1 MKAGGRIGA
10 LQPKFIV
17 GIGGS
22 AGALIA
28 YKNLLE
34 ALPPDT
40 DLAFVII
47 SHMSP
52 SAYSQLALILSRH
65 TKMPVIVASM
75 KMPILRNHV
84 YVIPNGVDL
93 LIENYAFK
101 ILSPR
106 SIGHK
111 QIDVF
116 FVSLAEAMG
125 IRAIGIVLSG
135 YNGDGT
141 EGCKQ
146 IKAKGGIT
154 FAQDVSAEVPHM
166 PLIAQ
171 ASGCIDFVM
180 SPQKIADKL
189 KKLATALK
197 T

>member
-1 MKAGGRIGA
+1 MKAGGRIS
-10 LQPKFIV
+10 LLRPKLIV

-22 AGALIA
+22 AGALTA
-28 YKNLLE
+28 YKALLE
-34 ALPPDT
+34 ALPTDT
-40 DLAFVII
+40 GMAFVII

-65 TKMPVIVASM
+65 TKMQVNVASM
-75 KMPILRNHV
+75 KMPIKRDHL

-93 LIENYAFK
+93 LIENYTFK
-101 ILSPR
+101 VVSPR
-106 SIGHK
+106 SDGHK

-125 IRAIGIVLSG
+125 TRAIGIVLSG

-154 FAQDVSAEVPHM
+154 FAQNNSAEVPHM

-180 SPQKIADKL
+180 SPAKIAGKL
-189 KKLATALK
+189 KRLAAAVK
-197 T
+197 D